1 MMAML
6 ILMIVMVMVV
16 MVARLAMEKM
26 LDRIKYRGCNH
37 PTRYC
42 HDMMADIVIFEA
54 AKKFIGAFNIF
65 QKMTSRFCRNIL

>member
-6 ILMIVMVMVV
+6 ILMIVMV

-42 HDMMADIVIFEA
+42 HDM
-54 AKKFIGAFNIF
+54 
-65 QKMTSRFCRNIL
+65 IL

>member
-6 ILMIVMVMVV
+6 TLMIVMV

-54 AKKFIGAFNIF
+54 AKKFIVVFNIF
-65 QKMTSRFCRNIL
+65 QKITST

>member
-6 ILMIVMVMVV
+6 TLMIVMVV

-54 AKKFIGAFNIF
+54 AKKFIVVFNIF
-65 QKMTSRFCRNIL
+65 QKV

>member
-6 ILMIVMVMVV
+6 TLMIVMV

-54 AKKFIGAFNIF
+54 AKKFIVVFNIF
-65 QKMTSRFCRNIL
+65 QKV